1 MRRIISAMAFV
12 EPIEV
17 RMPPLP
23 LIEYGHSDVDLKPSP
38 IEPSWI
44 LEGKPEARSCLL
56 STSADKAAE
65 TYIWSCTEGKFNWYY
80 AGDET
85 AVVLEGSILLESEGM
100 PLMRYGVGDVIY
112 FRQGAHAKWHVESY
126 VKKIAFCRQTNPIGF
141 GLAIRAVNK
150 LKRMLSKQPQAKLWG
165 ERSSKFTS
173 PHNPDTSSPA
183 LSNEEAAN

>member
-1 MRRIISAMAFV
+1 
-12 EPIEV
+12 
-17 RMPPLP
+17 MPPRP
-23 LIEYGHSDVDLKPSP
+23 LIETGHCNVDLKPSP

-44 LEGKPEARSCLL
+44 IEGNPEARSRRL
-56 STSADKAAE
+56 SASADRAA
-65 TYIWSCTEGKFNWYY
+65 TTVIWSCTEGKFNWYY
-80 AGDET
+80 DLDET
-85 AVVLEGSILLESEGM
+85 AVILEGSILLESEDV
-100 PLMRYGVGDVIY
+100 PLTRYGVGDVIF

-183 LSNEEAAN
+183 LSNEEAAK